1 MKNPLNKRLPREL
14 KSEFGKYLVIFL
26 FIAAVI
32 GLVSGFLVADGSL
45 IKAYN
50 ESYEKYN
57 IEDGNF
63 ELAGAA
69 DNRLIDKLEE
79 EKLTVYNNY
88 YVEEETKEV
97 DSTLRIFVN
106 RTEANLACL
115 MEGEF
120 PEQNN
125 EIAIDRMYAENNKL
139 SVGDTLTVT
148 GEKLEITGL
157 IALSDYSALFQNN
170 SDMMFDAVKFGVGV
184 MNEEGFESLGEKHLH
199 YSYSW
204 IYDTKPKNDDQAKEW
219 SDNFKE
225 ILAENAVVTS
235 YVPEYLN
242 QAIRFTGGD
251 MGSDRA
257 MISMFLYIVV
267 VIIAF
272 IFAVTTGNTIT
283 KESAVIGTL
292 RASGYKRS
300 EMVRH
305 YMTMPFLVTLAA
317 GIVGNVVGY
326 TFMKDFM
333 AGMYYGSYSLP
344 TYVTVWSPDAFIRTT
359 VIPLMIMMLI
369 NFLILVRKL
378 QLSPLRFLR
387 HDLVRK
393 QREKAVKLNTK
404 LKIFTRF
411 RLRIIMQ
418 NMSNYVTLV
427 VGIFFANFIILFGM
441 MLPSL
446 LEHYQKDITSNL
458 ISDYQYVLK
467 APAKTDEKS
476 AEKFALTSLNTLD
489 GRFDSEEITVYG
501 ILDNSKY
508 LNLDFEKNKVFI
520 SDGYAE
526 KFKIK
531 PGDTITLEESY
542 GSDQYEFTVQGIFD
556 YPAVMG
562 VFMDNQEFV
571 RTFDL
576 EADYFNGYF
585 SNTELKDVDETYI
598 ATTITLEDLTK
609 LSRQLDL
616 SMGSMI
622 HIFTVVGTVMFILL
636 IYLLSK
642 LIIEKNAQSIS
653 MVKILGFSNSE
664 INRLYILATS
674 AVVVLACLF
683 TIPAANAIMK
693 VFVEYMFGQEISGWL
708 PYYVEK
714 ITFVKI
720 FLIGI
725 VCYGI
730 VALVEMQR
738 IKRIPKSD
746 ALKNVE

>member
-97 DSTLRIFVN
+97 DNSTLRIFVN

-184 MNEEGFESLGEKHLH
+184 MNEEGFESLGEKHLY

-257 MISMFLYIVV
+257 MILCFC
-267 VIIAF
+267 
-272 IFAVTTGNTIT
+272 
-283 KESAVIGTL
+283 
-292 RASGYKRS
+292 
-300 EMVRH
+300 
-305 YMTMPFLVTLAA
+305 
-317 GIVGNVVGY
+317 
-326 TFMKDFM
+326 
-333 AGMYYGSYSLP
+333 
-344 TYVTVWSPDAFIRTT
+344 
-359 VIPLMIMMLI
+359 
-369 NFLILVRKL
+369 IL
-378 QLSPLRFLR
+378 
-387 HDLVRK
+387 
-393 QREKAVKLNTK
+393 
-404 LKIFTRF
+404 
-411 RLRIIMQ
+411 
-418 NMSNYVTLV
+418 
-427 VGIFFANFIILFGM
+427 
-441 MLPSL
+441 
-446 LEHYQKDITSNL
+446 
-458 ISDYQYVLK
+458 
-467 APAKTDEKS
+467 
-476 AEKFALTSLNTLD
+476 
-489 GRFDSEEITVYG
+489 
-501 ILDNSKY
+501 
-508 LNLDFEKNKVFI
+508 
-520 SDGYAE
+520 
-526 KFKIK
+526 
-531 PGDTITLEESY
+531 
-542 GSDQYEFTVQGIFD
+542 
-556 YPAVMG
+556 
-562 VFMDNQEFV
+562 
-571 RTFDL
+571 
-576 EADYFNGYF
+576 
-585 SNTELKDVDETYI
+585 
-598 ATTITLEDLTK
+598 
-609 LSRQLDL
+609 
-616 SMGSMI
+616 
-622 HIFTVVGTVMFILL
+622 
-636 IYLLSK
+636 
-642 LIIEKNAQSIS
+642 
-653 MVKILGFSNSE
+653 
-664 INRLYILATS
+664 
-674 AVVVLACLF
+674 
-683 TIPAANAIMK
+683 
-693 VFVEYMFGQEISGWL
+693 
-708 PYYVEK
+708 
-714 ITFVKI
+714 
-720 FLIGI
+720 
-725 VCYGI
+725 
-730 VALVEMQR
+730 
-738 IKRIPKSD
+738 
-746 ALKNVE
+746 